1 MKSHKHYIK
10 KEQKGQIIFIALI
23 LLAIAAGL
31 LWSAWEDANQ
41 PPAWQVEYPMS
52 NVNISWEQT
61 HHQGPLGGV
70 EDGN

>member
-41 PPAWQVEYPMS
+41 PPAWQVEYPMA

-61 HHQGPLGGV
+61 FHPGGFGV
-70 EDGN
+70 

>member
-23 LLAIAAGL
+23 LLAIAVGL
-31 LWSAWEDANQ
+31 LWNAIEESNQ
-41 PPAWQVEYPMS
+41 PPAWQTSYPMA
-52 NVNISWEQT
+52 NANISWEQT
-61 HHQGPLGGV
+61 HHPGPLGWV